1 MGLGKTIEALSL
13 IHANK
18 PPLEQHND
26 KSTIKTAKSPTTLI
40 VCPMSLLAQWRDEI
54 IRGSKEDTIS
64 VTVYYGNDR
73 SLDLQQSLCRWDG
86 NAPDVLLTT
95 YGVVMTEW
103 NGIQTGKSSG
113 FNLFQVEFWRVMLD
127 EAHQI
132 KNHTSKTSQACQDI
146 NARRRWAITGTPIQN
161 KLDDLFA
168 LVKYLRHQPWS
179 NHTFWNSFITV
190 PFKNQDKN
198 ALKTVQTVLEPLVLR
213 RTKQMK
219 DKQGNPMVPLPP
231 KYINIEYL
239 SFTPEEQDIY
249 DAFYN
254 DSKTKFSYYV
264 NAGQAGS
271 NYANILQLLTRLR
284 QICCHP
290 YLAIKQNH
298 NTGNVL
304 PSLENLIADYDTR
317 SREEKNGNSYG
328 LSVLQS
334 MLSKQQSSQSSS
346 QDVVAEGANETVKM
360 DSVDIPDECPICF
373 EPIDVIIAMPCM
385 HMACR
390 LCVLE
395 YFQVKKNKRMGC
407 RKNN

>member
-1 MGLGKTIEALSL
+1 
-13 IHANK
+13 
-18 PPLEQHND
+18 
-26 KSTIKTAKSPTTLI
+26 
-40 VCPMSLLAQWRDEI
+40 
-54 IRGSKEDTIS
+54 
-64 VTVYYGNDR
+64 
-73 SLDLQQSLCRWDG
+73 
-86 NAPDVLLTT
+86 VLLTT

-103 NGIQTGKSSG
+103 GGIQTGKNSD

-132 KNHTSKTSQACQDI
+132 KNHTSKTSQACRDI

-219 DKQGNPMVPLPP
+219 DKAGNPMVPLPP

-271 NYANILQLLTRLR
+271 HYANILQLLTRLR

-298 NTGNVL
+298 TTGDVH

-334 MLSKQQSSQSSS
+334 MLSKQKSSQSSS
-346 QDVVAEGANETVKM
+346 QDVVVEDTNETIKM
-360 DSVDIPDECPICF
+360 ENVDIPDECPICF
-373 EPIDVIIAMPCM
+373 EPIDVIMAMPCM

-395 YFQVKKNKRMGC
+395 YFQVKNNK
-407 RKNN
+407 K